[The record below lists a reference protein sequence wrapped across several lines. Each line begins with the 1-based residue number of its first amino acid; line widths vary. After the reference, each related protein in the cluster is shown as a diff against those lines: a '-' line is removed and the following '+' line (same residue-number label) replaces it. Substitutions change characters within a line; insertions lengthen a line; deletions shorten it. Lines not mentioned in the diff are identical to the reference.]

1 MVSLDCRPC
10 IFVRGD
16 INIWLYEQGK
26 ETIKMSDK
34 ARAVHDS
41 AIIIDALQ
49 ISNWG
54 EAVFRNMRRGGLTA
68 VNCTVSV
75 LENFRQTIANIIEW
89 ERAFNQYSDLIM
101 PVRSIA
107 DIHAAQKAGK
117 TGIIFGFQNTT
128 AIEDNIDLITIFHAL
143 GVRVIQLTY
152 MEANLVGQGCLE
164 RIDAGLTQFGLEVID
179 EMNRLGILI
188 DLSHAGYRTTMDAIE
203 ASGKPVAFTHA
214 NPKSLCN
221 HARNKPD
228 DAIKALAKK
237 GGVIGA
243 TTFPPFLP
251 AGNDST
257 IKEFIDVIDYLI
269 EMVGMDHVAVG
280 TDFTEGHPKE
290 FFDWLLAGK
299 SKRGPAM
306 KLDFPIRNPKGI
318 QNSADF
324 PNITD
329 ELLTRGYTESDAR
342 KILGENLVRL
352 FNEVWNE

>member
-1 MVSLDCRPC
+1 MHDRS
-10 IFVRGD
+10 
-16 INIWLYEQGK
+16 
-26 ETIKMSDK
+26 
-34 ARAVHDS
+34 RAVHDA

-49 ISNWG
+49 ISSWG

-89 ERAFNQYSDLIM
+89 DRVFNKFSNLIM
-101 PVRSIA
+101 PVRSSA
-107 DIHAAQKAGK
+107 DIQAAKKAGK

-128 AIEDNIDLITIFHAL
+128 AIEEDIGLLSIFHTL
-143 GVRVIQLTY
+143 GVRLIQLTY

-188 DLSHAGYRTTMDAIE
+188 DLSHVGYRTTMDAIE
-203 ASGKPVAFTHA
+203 ASAKPVAFTHA
-214 NPKSLCN
+214 NPQSLCS

-243 TTFPPFLP
+243 TLFPPFLP
-251 AGNDST
+251 SGNDST
-257 IKEFIDVIDYLI
+257 IEDFMDVIEYLV
-269 EMVGMDHVAVG
+269 EMVGIDHVAIG
-280 TDFTEGHPKE
+280 TDFTEGQPRE
-290 FFDWLLAGK
+290 FFDWLLSGK
-299 SKRGPAM
+299 SKQGPAM
-306 KLDFPIRNPKGI
+306 ALDFPIQNPQGI

-324 PNITD
+324 PNLTD
-329 ELLTRGYTESDAR
+329 ALLTRGYTESEAG
-342 KILGENLVRL
+342 KILGENIVRL
-352 FNEVWNE
+352 FKDVWNA

>member
-1 MVSLDCRPC
+1 MHARS
-10 IFVRGD
+10 
-16 INIWLYEQGK
+16 
-26 ETIKMSDK
+26 
-34 ARAVHDS
+34 RAVHDA

-89 ERAFNQYSDLIM
+89 DRVFNEYSNLIM
-101 PVRSIA
+101 PVRSSA
-107 DIHAAQKAGK
+107 DIQAAKKAGK

-128 AIEDNIDLITIFHAL
+128 AIEEDIGLLSIFHTL
-143 GVRVIQLTY
+143 GVRLIQLTY

-164 RIDAGLTQFGLEVID
+164 RIDAGLTHFGLEVID

-188 DLSHAGYRTTMDAIE
+188 DLSHVGYRTTMDAIE
-203 ASGKPVAFTHA
+203 ASAKPVAFTHA
-214 NPKSLCN
+214 NPQSLCS

-243 TTFPPFLP
+243 TLFPPFLP
-251 AGNDST
+251 SGNDST
-257 IKEFIDVIDYLI
+257 IEDFMDVIEYLV
-269 EMVGMDHVAVG
+269 EMVGIDHVAIG
-280 TDFTEGHPKE
+280 TDFTEGQPRE
-290 FFDWLLAGK
+290 FFDWLLSGK
-299 SKRGPAM
+299 SKQGPAM
-306 KLDFPIRNPKGI
+306 ALDFPIRNPNGI

-324 PNITD
+324 PNLTD
-329 ELLTRGYTESDAR
+329 ALLTRGYTESEAG
-342 KILGENLVRL
+342 KILGENMVRL
-352 FNEVWNE
+352 FKDVWNA

>member
-1 MVSLDCRPC
+1 MHDRS
-10 IFVRGD
+10 
-16 INIWLYEQGK
+16 
-26 ETIKMSDK
+26 
-34 ARAVHDS
+34 RAVHDA

-49 ISNWG
+49 ISSWG

-89 ERAFNQYSDLIM
+89 DRVFNEYSDFIM
-101 PVRSIA
+101 PVRSSA
-107 DIHAAQKAGK
+107 DIQAAKKAGK

-128 AIEDNIDLITIFHAL
+128 AIEEDIGLLSIFHTL
-143 GVRVIQLTY
+143 GVRLIQLTY

-188 DLSHAGYRTTMDAIE
+188 DLSHVGYRTTMDAIE
-203 ASGKPVAFTHA
+203 ASAKPVAFTHA
-214 NPKSLCN
+214 NPQSLCS

-243 TTFPPFLP
+243 TLFPPFLP
-251 AGNDST
+251 SGNDST
-257 IKEFIDVIDYLI
+257 IEDFMDVIEYLV
-269 EMVGMDHVAVG
+269 EMVGIDHVAIG
-280 TDFTEGHPKE
+280 TDFTEGQPRE
-290 FFDWLLAGK
+290 FFDWLLSGK
-299 SKRGPAM
+299 SKQGPAM
-306 KLDFPIRNPKGI
+306 ALDFPIQNPQGI

-324 PNITD
+324 PNLTD
-329 ELLTRGYTESDAR
+329 ALLTRGYTESEAG
-342 KILGENLVRL
+342 KILGENMVRL
-352 FNEVWNE
+352 FKDVWNA

>member
-1 MVSLDCRPC
+1 MYDRS
-10 IFVRGD
+10 
-16 INIWLYEQGK
+16 
-26 ETIKMSDK
+26 
-34 ARAVHDS
+34 RAVHDG
-41 AIIIDALQ
+41 AIIVDALQ

-54 EAVFRNMRRGGLTA
+54 EAVFRNMRHGGLTA

-89 ERAFNQYSDLIM
+89 DRLFNEYSDLIM
-101 PVRSIA
+101 PVRSTA
-107 DIHAAQKAGK
+107 DIQAAKNAGK

-128 AIEDNIDLITIFHAL
+128 AIEEDIGLLTIFHAL

-164 RIDAGLTQFGLEVID
+164 RIDAGLTQFGLAVVD

-188 DLSHAGYRTTMDAIE
+188 DLSHVGYRTTMDAIE
-203 ASGKPVAFTHA
+203 ASAKPVAFTHA
-214 NPKSLCN
+214 NPHSLCS

-243 TTFPPFLP
+243 TVFPPFLP
-251 AGNDST
+251 AGKDST
-257 IKEFIDVIDYLI
+257 IEDFIDVIEYLV
-269 EMVGMDHVAVG
+269 EMVGIDHVAIG
-280 TDFTEGHPKE
+280 TDFTEGRPGE
-290 FFDWLLAGK
+290 FFDWLLSGK

-306 KLDFPIRNPKGI
+306 ALDFPIQNPQGI

-324 PNITD
+324 PNLTD
-329 ELLTRGYTESDAR
+329 ALLTRGYTEPEASTM
-342 KILGENLVRL
+342 LGENMIRL
-352 FNEVWNE
+352 FNDVWDA

>member
-1 MVSLDCRPC
+1 MH
-10 IFVRGD
+10 VR
-16 INIWLYEQGK
+16 
-26 ETIKMSDK
+26 S
-34 ARAVHDS
+34 RAVHDA

-49 ISNWG
+49 ISNWS

-89 ERAFNQYSDLIM
+89 DRVFNEYSDLIM
-101 PVRSIA
+101 PVRSSA
-107 DIHAAQKAGK
+107 DIQAAKKAGQ

-128 AIEDNIDLITIFHAL
+128 AIEEDIGLLSIFHAL

-188 DLSHAGYRTTMDAIE
+188 DLSHVGYRTTMDAIE
-203 ASGKPVAFTHA
+203 ASCKPVAFTHA
-214 NPKSLCN
+214 NPQSLCS
-221 HARNKPD
+221 HARNKSD

-243 TTFPPFLP
+243 TLFPPFLP

-257 IKEFIDVIDYLI
+257 IEDFIDVIEYLV
-269 EMVGMDHVAVG
+269 EMVGIDHVAIG
-280 TDFTEGHPKE
+280 TDFTEGQPGE
-290 FFDWLLAGK
+290 FFDWLLSGK
-299 SKRGPAM
+299 SKQGPAM
-306 KLDFPIRNPKGI
+306 ALDFPIRNPNGI

-324 PNITD
+324 PNLTD
-329 ELLTRGYTESDAR
+329 ALLARGYTESETR
-342 KILGENLVRL
+342 KILGENMVRL
-352 FNEVWNE
+352 FKDVWNA